1 MYPMSKEEKQPSA
14 AKKNMKINLMFP
26 GQGAQFTG
34 MGLDFYK
41 EFKDYE
47 ALVHEA
53 SSVSGMDLLKIL
65 EDEESLNETENAQI
79 AIFTMSYGIAS
90 LLSKEGIQADQ
101 VLGLSLGEYAALT
114 YAGVLDSK
122 DTFRILKRRSQL
134 MQNAA
139 KEKKGFLAAV
149 SFMELDQVEEAVK
162 NLPGVYISN
171 YNSPKQTL
179 VGGEENRKEEFEE
192 RIRAQGGKKITYLTV
207 SGAFH
212 TPLMETAA
220 IHFHEYLNDFR
231 FMNHRVSVLSNY
243 KGDFYQREDDYR
255 GILTNH
261 IDHPV
266 RLSDCLSRLEST
278 DEDVHILIGPG
289 KALGSI
295 LKQNKLKGKV
305 YAISSVEEFNITV
318 KELKEK
324 HYGK

>member
-1 MYPMSKEEKQPSA
+1 MYPMNKEEKQLSA
-14 AKKNMKINLMFP
+14 AKKNMRINLMFP

-41 EFKDYE
+41 QFKEYE
-47 ALVHEA
+47 TLLNEA
-53 SSVSGMDLLKIL
+53 SLIGGIDLIQIL
-65 EDEESLNETENAQI
+65 ENENSLNETENAQI

-101 VLGLSLGEYAALT
+101 VLGLSLGEYGALT
-114 YAGVLDSK
+114 YAGALAPE
-122 DTFRILKRRSQL
+122 DTLKILKRRSQL
-134 MQNAA
+134 MQSAA
-139 KEKKGFLAAV
+139 DEKKGFLAAV
-149 SFMELDQVEEAVK
+149 SFMEPDQVEEAVK

-179 VGGEENRKEEFEE
+179 VGGEEDSKEEFEE
-192 RIRAQGGKKITYLTV
+192 SIRAHGGKKITYLPV

-212 TPLMETAA
+212 TPLMEDAA
-220 IHFHEYLNDFR
+220 THFHEYLNDFR
-231 FMNHRVSVLSNY
+231 FMNPRVSVLSNY
-243 KGDFYQREDDYR
+243 KGNFYQGEDDYR

-266 RLSDCLSRLEST
+266 KLSDCLSRLESS
-278 DEDVHILIGPG
+278 DEDVHILLGPG

-295 LKQNKLKGKV
+295 LKQNKLKGRV
-305 YAISSVEEFNITV
+305 YSINSVEEFNITV
-318 KELKEK
+318 KELKEV